1 MAGPRIGVIGAMA
14 EEIRTL
20 AEHIAGVERIETLG
34 RREFHLGSLF
44 GVDVVFVQSRIGKVA
59 AASTATHLVDRF
71 GVRTIVFTGVAGALA
86 HGLAAGDLVV
96 ADRLRQHDLDAS
108 PIFPAMQ
115 VPLLGVTDIACDPHL
130 VALAEQAADE
140 HAREVGTVA
149 RTGLIVSGD
158 RFVSTSAERDAIIA
172 RCPEALCVEMEG
184 AAVAQVCHEHGVGF
198 VVVRTISDS
207 ADDDATE
214 HFTQS
219 LPELAGASS
228 LGVVSR
234 LLPAIAR
241 GR

>member
-1 MAGPRIGVIGAMA
+1 MRTPRIGVIGAMA
-14 EEIRTL
+14 EEISTL
-20 AEHIAGVERIETLG
+20 AQHIEGVERVETLG

-86 HGLAAGDLVV
+86 QGLGPGDLVV

-108 PIFPAMQ
+108 PIFPAME
-115 VPLLGVTDIACDPHL
+115 VPLLGVTDIACDPAL
-130 VALAEQAADE
+130 VALAEQAARD
-140 HAREVGTVA
+140 HASDVGGTV

-158 RFVSTSAERDAIIA
+158 RFVSTSREREAIIA
-172 RCPEALCVEMEG
+172 RSPDALCVEMEG

-214 HFTQS
+214 HFTLS
-219 LPELAGASS
+219 LPELAGSSS
-228 LGVVSR
+228 LGVIRR
-234 LLPAIAR
+234 LLPAMAR